1 MKPILKEN
9 LKCAFEAP
17 PPHRKKEFLR
27 RIALPQMSL
36 NEFMLSQVGYIRK
49 WIWVVS
55 AMVFVLSLLNTC
67 MFSEDM
73 LWMISAST
81 PLLALTIVSEYSRS
95 ESYEMA
101 ELEMATRFSL
111 RSVVIARLGILGVE
125 NLVILSLLIPIG
137 IWKNMVNPIQ
147 MGVYILVPYLLT
159 AFIGLYIVR
168 KLRGREAI
176 FLCAG
181 ATGLV
186 SFFVFFFHHTFP
198 QIYQAENLAWW
209 VAVVLLLCMGT
220 VRQTCLVINRMEE
233 LT

>member
-1 MKPILKEN
+1 MKQILKDT
-9 LKCAFEAP
+9 LKRAFEAP
-17 PPHRKKEFLR
+17 PPLHKREFLR
-27 RIALPQMSL
+27 KLSQPQMSMYD
-36 NEFMLSQVGYIRK
+36 FMLSQVGYIRK
-49 WIWVVS
+49 WIWGVS
-55 AMVFVLSLLNTC
+55 ALVFTLSLLIAGVL
-67 MFSEDM
+67 SEDM
-73 LWMISAST
+73 LWMISAFT
-81 PLLALTIVSEYSRS
+81 PLLALTIVSECGRS

-137 IWKNMVNPIQ
+137 IWKNVMNPIQ
-147 MGVYILVPYLLT
+147 MGVYILTPYLLT
-159 AFIGLYIVR
+159 AFIGLCIVR

-198 QIYQAENLAWW
+198 QIYQPENLAWW
-209 VAVVLLLCMGT
+209 VAIALLLCMGT
-220 VRQTCLVINRMEE
+220 VRQTWQMINRMEE
-233 LT
+233 LA